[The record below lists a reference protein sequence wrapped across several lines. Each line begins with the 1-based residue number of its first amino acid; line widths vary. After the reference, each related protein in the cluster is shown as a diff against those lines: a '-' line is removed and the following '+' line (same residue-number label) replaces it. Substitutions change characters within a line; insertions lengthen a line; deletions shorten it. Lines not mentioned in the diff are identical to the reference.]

1 MLIRSGWVVLAATL
15 VVWLTSTWGMA
26 LVVFLL
32 AWWASYV
39 FFGGL
44 RHGIVI
50 RGVRSPLKGFGEEQA
65 PGAEEGPRAP

>member
-26 LVVFLL
+26 LVVFLFS
-32 AWWASYV
+32 WWASFV

-50 RGVRSPLKGFGEEQA
+50 RGARSPLQAFGEEPA
-65 PGAEEGPRAP
+65 PGVEEGPRAP